1 MSAHEVVIVGGGLE
15 GMSIAAALT
24 RRGVRDVLVLE
35 RRTIGSGGTGK
46 SSGIV
51 RCHYGVPLLAAM
63 AWEGVRFF
71 EETPGLGFRRTGYV
85 VGVGPENEAA
95 LRANVA
101 VQRGLGVEVSLIGHD
116 EVRGLWPGL
125 ETEDFAVFAYEPRG
139 GHGDAYRTCQHFA
152 EAARRGGA
160 RVLQH
165 TPVAALV
172 AERDRVTGVRL
183 ADGRRVGAGTVVV
196 AAGAWSTA
204 LVSPAG
210 VELPVR
216 AVREPIVIA
225 DPGRPVGDVP
235 VFSDLVSLQYVRTEP
250 DGRLLIGNSDLADP
264 EPADPDRYLNRAD
277 GPHLERAA
285 GRFSGRFPGLPD
297 VSFVTSYAGCYDVTP
312 DFNPIIGPA
321 GPDGLFVAAGFSG
334 HGFKISPAVGRI
346 AAEMITGAALPDFRL
361 SRFAEG
367 RPLTSAHPYRGA
379 GEMR

>member
-35 RRTIGSGGTGK
+35 RRTVGSGGTGK

-51 RCHYGVPLLAAM
+51 RCHYGVPILAAM

-71 EETPGLGFRRTGYV
+71 ENTPGLGFRRTGYV
-85 VGVGPENEAA
+85 VGVGPENVAA
-95 LRANVA
+95 LEGNVTA
-101 VQRGLGVEVSLIGHD
+101 QRKLGIEVSIIGHD
-116 EVRGLWPGL
+116 EVLAMWPGL
-125 ETEDFAVFAYEPRG
+125 ETKDFAAFAYEPRG

-152 EAARRGGA
+152 ESARRSGA
-160 RVLQH
+160 RILQH

-172 AERDRVTGVRL
+172 TDGDRVTGVRL
-183 ADGRRVGAGTVVV
+183 ADGRRVSAGTVVV

-204 LVSPAG
+204 LVAPAG
-210 VELPVR
+210 VDLPVH

-225 DPGRPVGDVP
+225 DPGKPVGEVP

-250 DGRLLIGNSDLADP
+250 DGRLLIGNSDLSTP
-264 EPADPDRYLNRAD
+264 EPADPDRYLNRATD
-277 GPHLERAA
+277 PDLERAA
-285 GRFSGRFPGLPD
+285 TRFTTRFPGLPD
-297 VSFVTSYAGCYDVTP
+297 VSFATSYAGCYDVTP

-321 GPDGLFVAAGFSG
+321 GPAGLFVAAGFSG

-346 AAEMITGAALPDFRL
+346 AAEMITGADLPDFRL
-361 SRFAEG
+361 TRFAEG
-367 RPLTSAHPYRGA
+367 RPLTSPHPYAGA